1 MLTRFLRCLWVVIF
15 LLVPCIGFA
24 ESNPGSVG
32 LPLYEAV
39 SLAVEHHTDVRQAE
53 LSLLLA
59 ELELEAA
66 WARSSVPSIGLQV
79 NPPEL
84 SMGGFAEDI
93 EGTIGVGV
101 ALPWGTQTNL
111 SADLQL
117 GWNRA
122 TGEWSNPGWGI
133 AYSQRLDLA
142 QLDAGSEELIAKK
155 QAVTD
160 AEAALEQARNTI
172 VLDTI
177 EAYSDLL
184 STKALLTQAQADL
197 RQAEADLTQVEEQ
210 VEAGIKGEASLL
222 EAELAVLD
230 AQITLEQAEATYTTD
245 KNTFGRVTLGS
256 KEDFEP
262 IAFALPLGDLSE
274 VAVEMVIGAEIP
286 EAAITDAPEVQ
297 AAQQRVADAKDALR
311 AAHVEAL
318 PELSIQAGI
327 DEAGWKV
334 SWGISFDLFEPDRFL
349 EIDIAGA
356 NLDLAK
362 AQLED
367 TQERVRNKILS
378 QQVALGQSL
387 EDLKRLP
394 LEEEKWTLEEQ
405 VMQARR
411 EAGAISEQ
419 DWEEFLEGK
428 QTFDLTKDER
438 VTSLLL
444 AYLAYRDGIGLELE
458 WEEWLQ

>member
-1 MLTRFLRCLWVVIF
+1 VVIF

-24 ESNPGSVG
+24 ESNPGPVE
-32 LPLYEAV
+32 LPLDEAIV
-39 SLAVEHHTDVRQAE
+39 LALEHHSDVLQAE
-53 LSLLLA
+53 LELRIA
-59 ELELEAA
+59 ELQLEAA
-66 WARSSVPSIGLQV
+66 WARSTVPSIGLQV
-79 NPPEL
+79 NPPDL
-84 SMGGFAEDI
+84 SAAGFAEDI
-93 EGTIGVGV
+93 QGTIGVGIS
-101 ALPWGTQTNL
+101 LPWGTQTSL
-111 SADLQL
+111 LADLRL

-122 TGEWSNPGWGI
+122 AGEWSNPGWGI

-177 EAYSDLL
+177 EAYSGLL
-184 STKALLTQAQADL
+184 SAKALLDQALADL
-197 RQAEADLTQVEEQ
+197 NQAEVDLDRMKEQ
-210 VEAGIKGEASLL
+210 LEAGIKGEASLL

-262 IAFALPLGDLSE
+262 IAFALPLGDLSQ

-297 AAQQRVADAKDALR
+297 AALERVADAKDALR

-318 PELSIQAGI
+318 PELTIQAGI
-327 DEAGWKV
+327 DETGWKV

-349 EIDIAGA
+349 EVDIAGA
-356 NLDLAK
+356 NLDLAE

-378 QQVALGQSL
+378 QQAALGQSL

-394 LEEEKWTLEEQ
+394 LEEAKWMLEEQ
-405 VMQARR
+405 VMQTKR

-444 AYLAYRDGIGLELE
+444 AYLAYRDGLGLGLE